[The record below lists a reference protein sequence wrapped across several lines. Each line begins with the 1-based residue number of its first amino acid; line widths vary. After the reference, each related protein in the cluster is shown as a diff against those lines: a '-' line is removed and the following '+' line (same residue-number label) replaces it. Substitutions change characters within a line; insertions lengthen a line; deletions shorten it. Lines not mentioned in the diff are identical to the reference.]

1 MWRLVRLG
9 SPVPTIARPC
19 SSESPVNSLRT
30 NSNPPTLGKT
40 KPLVAGALGVIQ
52 STTGAMIKM
61 NQQFSIP
68 GLQKIMMEFQ
78 RENEKAE
85 LTQVSR

>member
-1 MWRLVRLG
+1 
-9 SPVPTIARPC
+9 
-19 SSESPVNSLRT
+19 
-30 NSNPPTLGKT
+30 
-40 KPLVAGALGVIQ
+40 
-52 STTGAMIKM
+52 MIKM

-85 LTQVSR
+85 LTQVSPGTKVDI